1 MMSIKAAALPCYAR
15 GICGRTLSPASQID
29 QRQTFAPRS
38 SHRFFLDRASGK
50 RSLCVSGAAVVTA
63 GGAVATYSLVKGG
76 PEYADVLAVE
86 PINQQIKTPREVC
99 KDVTV
104 TRQAPVK
111 DQHQIV
117 GSVIGAVAG
126 GLLGNQIGGGNGKK
140 IATVAGAVG
149 GGYAGNKVQEGM
161 QERDTYTTTQNRCTT
176 VNDVS
181 DKVVGYNVKYK
192 LNEKVGQVRMERD
205 PGSQIPVDK
214 NGQLILGQAQ

>member
-1 MMSIKAAALPCYAR
+1 MNKSMLVGAVL
-15 GICGRTLSPASQID
+15 
-29 QRQTFAPRS
+29 
-38 SHRFFLDRASGK
+38 
-50 RSLCVSGAAVVTA
+50 GAAVVTA

-126 GLLGNQIGGGNGKK
+126 GLLGNQVGGGNGKK
-140 IATVAGAVG
+140 IATVAGALG

-161 QERDTYTTTQNRCTT
+161 QDRDTYSSTETRCNT
-176 VNDVS
+176 VNDIS

-192 LNEKVGQVRMERD
+192 LNDKVGQVRMDRD
-205 PGSQIPVDK
+205 PGGQIPVNKD
-214 NGQLILGQAQ
+214 GQLELSQAGQ

>member
-1 MMSIKAAALPCYAR
+1 MLV
-15 GICGRTLSPASQID
+15 GVVL
-29 QRQTFAPRS
+29 
-38 SHRFFLDRASGK
+38 
-50 RSLCVSGAAVVTA
+50 GAAVVTA

-76 PEYADVLAVE
+76 PGYADVLAVE

-205 PGSQIPVDK
+205 PGNQIPVDK

>member
-1 MMSIKAAALPCYAR
+1 MNKSMLV
-15 GICGRTLSPASQID
+15 GVVL
-29 QRQTFAPRS
+29 
-38 SHRFFLDRASGK
+38 
-50 RSLCVSGAAVVTA
+50 GAAVVTA

-126 GLLGNQIGGGNGKK
+126 GLLGNQVGGGNGKK
-140 IATVAGAVG
+140 IATVAGALG
-149 GGYAGNKVQEGM
+149 GGYAGNRVQEGM

>member
-1 MMSIKAAALPCYAR
+1 MRSAR
-15 GICGRTLSPASQID
+15 
-29 QRQTFAPRS
+29 
-38 SHRFFLDRASGK
+38 
-50 RSLCVSGAAVVTA
+50 
-63 GGAVATYSLVKGG
+63 
-76 PEYADVLAVE
+76 E
-86 PINQQIKTPREVC
+86 IKTPREVC